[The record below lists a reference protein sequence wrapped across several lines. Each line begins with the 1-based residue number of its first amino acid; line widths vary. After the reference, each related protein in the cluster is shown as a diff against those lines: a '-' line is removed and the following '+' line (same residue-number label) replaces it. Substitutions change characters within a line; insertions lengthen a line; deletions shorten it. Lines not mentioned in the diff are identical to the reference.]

1 MTGPTL
7 EEVIAAVEDSM
18 TSLDNPG
25 FCKGDFT
32 NTVYGYV
39 PVKTVQAEFQE
50 HGGIVQ
56 GEMPYQPVRIGEK
69 MSDEFV
75 MFVVVPILLC
85 PVGWISLK
93 VLEFYDN
100 CLWLWMIIW

>member
-1 MTGPTL
+1 MP
-7 EEVIAAVEDSM
+7 IIY
-18 TSLDNPG
+18 NR
-25 FCKGDFT
+25 
-32 NTVYGYV
+32 
-39 PVKTVQAEFQE
+39 
-50 HGGIVQ
+50 
-56 GEMPYQPVRIGEK
+56 EMPYQPVRIGEK

-100 CLWLWMIIW
+100 CL